1 MFSTSCSLPA
11 EQVLVI
17 LKCSVHFMNFTL
29 HLIITITMLSKILG
43 TFNAVFS
50 YIEFSLRS
58 LVKKVSI
65 IYRHLAHGVHGPPL
79 LMSVYARLRVQY
91 VNPCAEWW
99 RGGSTLSVVAGMCV
113 INPYKRGSIVSA
125 TVLSDL
131 SSLNALLVITT
142 FFPANKKWS
151 PCFSLFFFSSVQTNC
166 IFPAVVEADTASYNA
181 PTHVHTCAAPCWFI
195 IGSVQFDRRP
205 I

>member
-1 MFSTSCSLPA
+1 MFSTSRWLPA

-43 TFNAVFS
+43 AFNAVFS
-50 YIEFSLRS
+50 YTGFSLRS
-58 LVKKVSI
+58 LVKKVGI
-65 IYRHLAHGVHGPPL
+65 IYRHLAYRVHGPPL
-79 LMSVYARLRVQY
+79 LMNVYACLRVEY

-131 SSLNALLVITT
+131 SSLNACYYHI
-142 FFPANKKWS
+142 FPAKKWS
-151 PCFSLFFFSSVQTNC
+151 PCLSLFFFISSDKLYFSSC
-166 IFPAVVEADTASYNA
+166 
-181 PTHVHTCAAPCWFI
+181 C
-195 IGSVQFDRRP
+195 GSRHCYL
-205 I
+205 

>member
-43 TFNAVFS
+43 AFNAVFS
-50 YIEFSLRS
+50 YPGLSLRS
-58 LVKKVSI
+58 LVKKVGI
-65 IYRHLAHGVHGPPL
+65 IYHHQAYRVRGPPSPNECVC
-79 LMSVYARLRVQY
+79 MSEGTVCKSLRWVM
-91 VNPCAEWW
+91 E
-99 RGGSTLSVVAGMCV
+99 RGSTLSVVAGMCV

-142 FFPANKKWS
+142 VFPQKKKITMS
-151 PCFSLFFFSSVQTNC
+151 FSFFFFFISLDKLYFSSC
-166 IFPAVVEADTASYNA
+166 
-181 PTHVHTCAAPCWFI
+181 C
-195 IGSVQFDRRP
+195 GSRHC
-205 I
+205 

>member
-1 MFSTSCSLPA
+1 MFSTSHSLPA

-29 HLIITITMLSKILG
+29 HLIITITILSKILG
-43 TFNAVFS
+43 AFNAVFS
-50 YIEFSLRS
+50 YTGLSLRS
-58 LVKKVSI
+58 LVKKVGI
-65 IYRHLAHGVHGPPL
+65 IYRHLASRVRGPPL
-79 LMSVYARLRVQY
+79 LMSVCACLRVQY

-142 FFPANKKWS
+142 FFQQKKYKNHHA
-151 PCFSLFFFSSVQTNC
+151 FLFFF
-166 IFPAVVEADTASYNA
+166 
-181 PTHVHTCAAPCWFI
+181 H
-195 IGSVQFDRRP
+195 
-205 I
+205 